1 MLASEVRR
9 KHTQR
14 SNESL
19 SWSRM
24 TVWQSTTVPVRM
36 LFLEKKDQRSF
47 HLGALLR
54 VDSEPWRTGPT
65 LTTLSI
71 RCAVMGSFNN
81 WLLNYSEVGEFVAFL
96 VFGLRTWVFGL
107 WSLAFGCAIEA

>member
-9 KHTQR
+9 KRTQR

-24 TVWQSTTVPVRM
+24 TAWQSTTVPVRM

-47 HLGALLR
+47 HFGALLR
-54 VDSEPWRTGPT
+54 VDSERWRTGPK

-71 RCAVMGSFNN
+71 RCAVMGSFSN
-81 WLLNYSEVGEFVAFL
+81 WLRNCSNWS
-96 VFGLRTWVFGL
+96 FGL
-107 WSLAFGCAIEA
+107 CALCFVLCALNFVLCPIG

>member
-9 KHTQR
+9 KRTQR

-24 TVWQSTTVPVRM
+24 TAWQSTTVPVRM
-36 LFLEKKDQRSF
+36 VFLEKKDQRSF
-47 HLGALLR
+47 HFGALLR
-54 VDSEPWRTGPT
+54 VDSERWRTGPK

-71 RCAVMGSFNN
+71 RCAVMGSFSN
-81 WLLNYSEVGEFVAFL
+81 WLRNYSEVGLWFL
-96 VFGLRTWVFGL
+96 ALGL
-107 WSLAFGCAIEA
+107 WSFVLAVW